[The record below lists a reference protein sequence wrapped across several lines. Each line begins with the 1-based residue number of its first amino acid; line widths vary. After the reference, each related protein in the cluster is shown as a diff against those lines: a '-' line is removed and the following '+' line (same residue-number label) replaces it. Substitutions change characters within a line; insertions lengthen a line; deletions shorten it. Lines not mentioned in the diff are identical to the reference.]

1 MYKQI
6 FVNLSIAFVWMFF
19 FDSWNFSTFFLGYL
33 LGLALIFALRR
44 FMQEPFYFKKVY
56 ALIKLL
62 LLFLKELIL
71 SSWVVL
77 KEIIRPRIDI
87 RPGIIAIPTKLRS
100 DWEISTF
107 AMLITLTPGTL
118 TLEVSPEKDVLYVH
132 SIDIKDTEKTIE
144 QIKNTFELAIM
155 EVSR

>member
-6 FVNLSIAFVWMFF
+6 VVNVTIAFVWMFF

-33 LGLALIFALRR
+33 LGLALIFVLRR
-44 FMQEPFYFKKVY
+44 FMNEPFYFRKVI
-56 ALIKLL
+56 AVIKLL

-71 SSWVVL
+71 SSWAVF
-77 KEIIRPRIDI
+77 KEIVRPKLDI
-87 RPGIIAIPTKLRS
+87 RPGIIAVPTRLRS
-100 DWEISTF
+100 DWEITTF

-118 TLEVSPEKDVLYVH
+118 TLEVSPEQDVLYIH
-132 SIDIKDTEKTIE
+132 AMDIEDTEKEIE
-144 QIKNTFELAIM
+144 QLKNTFENAIM